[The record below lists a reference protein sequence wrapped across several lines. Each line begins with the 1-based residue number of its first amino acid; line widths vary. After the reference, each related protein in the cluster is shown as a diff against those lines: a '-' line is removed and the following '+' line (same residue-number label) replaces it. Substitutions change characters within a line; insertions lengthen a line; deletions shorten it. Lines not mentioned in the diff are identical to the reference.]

1 MRVVGFL
8 HPSSRTYYPQ
18 LVGAF
23 RDGLKE
29 TGYVEGEN
37 VRIEYRWGDDDIGQ
51 LPALAAD
58 LIHRQVAILATIGN
72 DAAFAAK
79 AATSSIPV
87 VFAVGADPVKLG
99 LVSSLA
105 RPGGNQTGV
114 NILTTELT
122 AKRLELLRALLPGA
136 MRVGL
141 LVDPTNVMNASIAV
155 TDAEAAARS
164 IGLKIR
170 VLNASTPTEIAA
182 AFATIVSEQLD
193 AVFVDLIPSFT
204 ARRSQL
210 IDLSAR
216 SAVPTFYG
224 WRQFPE
230 SGGLM
235 SYGTSLPDAYRQAG
249 IYVARILKGEK
260 PADLPVVQP
269 TRFELVI
276 NLKTAKT
283 LGLRVPE
290 GLLAAA
296 DEVIE

>member
-1 MRVVGFL
+1 MPVVGFL

-29 TGYVEGEN
+29 TGYIEGEN
-37 VRIEYRWGDDDIGQ
+37 VTIEYRRGDDDIDR
-51 LPALAAD
+51 LHVLAAD
-58 LIHRQVAILATIGN
+58 LVRRQVAVLATIGN
-72 DAAFAAK
+72 DAVFAAK
-79 AATSSIPV
+79 AVTSSIPV

-105 RPGGNQTGV
+105 RPGGNLTGV

-136 MRVGL
+136 TRVGQ
-141 LVDPTNVMNASIAV
+141 LVDPTNAVNAAIAM
-155 TDAEAAARS
+155 TDAEVAAKS
-164 IGLKIR
+164 MGLTIR
-170 VLNASTPTEIAA
+170 ILNASTPSEIDA
-182 AFATIVSEQLD
+182 AFATIVSERLD
-193 AVFVDLIPSFT
+193 AVFVDLIPSLT

-216 SAVPTFYG
+216 YAVPAFYG
-224 WRQFPE
+224 WRQFPV

-260 PADLPVVQP
+260 PGDMPVMQP
-269 TRFELVI
+269 TKFELVI
-276 NLKTAKT
+276 NLKTAKA
-283 LGLRVPE
+283 LGLTVP
-290 GLLAAA
+290 LTLQAAA